1 MRVVPRVFTGA
12 TLTAKSLGQVL
23 GKNRKILGDNMARR
37 LAYQASIMVLA
48 GSLLAAVKAGQAQES
63 GLDSGE
69 RDASS
74 SAPVELD
81 PIVNTA
87 TRAPRPVSAI
97 PGSVVVIDQ
106 EQIEQQLSI
115 SSDPSDILSKYVPG
129 YSASNQTVSGS
140 AESFRG
146 RGVQVL
152 VDGVSRNTPLRNVSR
167 IISLI
172 DLNQVERIEVVNGA
186 SSIYGN
192 GATGGIINFITKKS
206 TDGKPSLGVS
216 AGLRA
221 FTADVE
227 DSLAPEASVSLSGN
241 NSLFDYL
248 LVATGEMTRDTFDGD
263 GDRLPDD
270 PLLGQG
276 AFANGDSYN
285 GLAKIGRNFDDDSKR
300 IELTAELTRFDQ
312 RPEFYSDYS
321 TDPVSVDFTDP
332 YDAKSIT
339 EDSNYQAL
347 KFDDRDFAL
356 GSLSIQAFRND
367 IEKRFAD
374 ARISVANP
382 AVYINPDEGQTTLIA
397 DQLGLRTTVDTKLDN
412 IYDSLSLT
420 WGFDFTHDET
430 SQHFQD
436 GVEAIAPMEQDSYA
450 GFVQAEVAPVD
461 WLQLRGGIRYERFR
475 LELEDFTR
483 PSYSFL
489 AAPGVTVPLPAVE
502 VTGGTATY
510 NETVFNIG
518 AVAYLTD
525 EVEVFGAFSQGYSLP
540 DVGGFTRRAGLGTA
554 GPVDFSDIAPEAQLV
569 DNYEVGVRGEWERV
583 RGSVSG
589 YISESDLGT
598 TFDVSTNTVS
608 QQKERVYG
616 MEAIAEADVTEQL
629 VVGGIF
635 SWSEGKRDT
644 DDDGDLDSYL
654 PNNRIG
660 PPLRLTGYVDYATDF
675 DLRLRLEGVYTGS
688 RDRDDGVQQVKIDNA
703 LTFNLAADYPLLEG
717 TLSFGV
723 ENILDVEYENPT
735 ASASRN
741 RPVNGF
747 GRVVSLRY
755 RRTF

>member
-1 MRVVPRVFTGA
+1 MNIRCAYRA
-12 TLTAKSLGQVL
+12 SVL
-23 GKNRKILGDNMARR
+23 G
-37 LAYQASIMVLA
+37 LAV
-48 GSLLAAVKAGQAQES
+48 GLAAGAGQLQAQ
-63 GLDSGE
+63 DIQNGE
-69 RDASS
+69 TTTP
-74 SAPVELD
+74 PVELE
-81 PIVNTA
+81 PVINTA

-97 PGSVVVIDQ
+97 PGSVVIIDS
-106 EQIEQQLSI
+106 EEIEQQLSI
-115 SSDPSDILSKYVPG
+115 SSDPADILSKFVPG
-129 YSASNQTVSGS
+129 YSSSNQTVSGS
-140 AESFRG
+140 AETFRG

-172 DLNQVERIEVVNGA
+172 DLNQIERIEVVNGA

-206 TDGKPSLGVS
+206 TDGKPSFGVS

-227 DSLAPEASVSLSGN
+227 DSLAPEASLRLSGD

-248 LVATGEMTRDTFDGD
+248 AVVTGEMTRDTFDGD

-285 GLAKIGRNFDDDSKR
+285 GLIKLGRDFDNDSKR

-312 RPEFYSDYS
+312 EPEFYTDYS
-321 TDPVSVDFTDP
+321 TDPVSVDFADP
-332 YDAKSIT
+332 YNAKSIT

-347 KFDDRDFAL
+347 KFDDREFVL

-382 AVYINPDEGQTTLIA
+382 AIYIVPGQGQTTLLA
-397 DQLGLRTTVDTKLDN
+397 DQLGLRTTVDTKLDGIHDN
-412 IYDSLSLT
+412 LSLT
-420 WGFDFTHDET
+420 WGFDYTHDET
-430 SQHFQD
+430 TQHFQD

-450 GFVQAEVAPVD
+450 GFAQLELAPVD
-461 WLQLRGGIRYERFR
+461 WLQLRGGLRYERFR

-483 PSYSFL
+483 PAYSFRL
-489 AAPGVTVPLPAVE
+489 PSGFQVPLPEIDVI
-502 VTGGTATY
+502 GGTATY
-510 NETVFNIG
+510 SETVFNIG
-518 AVAYLTD
+518 AVVYLND
-525 EVEVFGAFSQGYSLP
+525 EIEVFGAFSQGYSLP
-540 DVGGFTRRAGLGTA
+540 DVGGFTRRAGLGLP
-554 GPVDFSDIAPEAQLV
+554 GPGPIDFSDIAPEAQLV
-569 DNYEVGVRGEWERV
+569 DNYEVGLRGEWDSF
-583 RGSVSG
+583 RGNVSA

-598 TFDVSTNTVS
+598 TFDVSTNEVS

-616 MEAIAEADVTEQL
+616 FEAVGEVDVDDQL
-629 VVGGIF
+629 TVGSVF

-644 DDDGDLDSYL
+644 EGDRDLDSYL

-660 PPLRLTGYVDYATDF
+660 PPMRITGYATYATDF
-675 DLRLRLEGVYTGS
+675 DLNLRFEALYTGS
-688 RDRDDGVQQVKIDNA
+688 RDRDDGVQRVKIDNA
-703 LTFNLAADYPLLEG
+703 LTFNLAADYPLLDG
-717 TLSFGV
+717 KLSLGV

-755 RRTF
+755 SRTF

>member
-1 MRVVPRVFTGA
+1 MTATTGRKPGVA
-12 TLTAKSLGQVL
+12 SSPSHWRKSQ
-23 GKNRKILGDNMARR
+23 ISGDRMGRR

-48 GSLLAAVKAGQAQES
+48 AGLLAGTKDGRAQDTQVEPETS
-63 GLDSGE
+63 NG
-69 RDASS
+69 AAN
-74 SAPVELD
+74 APVELA
-81 PIVNTA
+81 PIINTA

-97 PGSVVVIDQ
+97 PGSVVVIDR

-115 SSDPSDILSKYVPG
+115 SNDPAEILSKYVPG

-152 VDGVSRNTPLRNVSR
+152 VDGVTRNTPLRNVSR

-172 DLNQVERIEVVNGA
+172 DLNQIERIEVVNGA

-192 GATGGIINFITKKS
+192 GATGGIVNFITKKS

-221 FTADVE
+221 FTANVE
-227 DSLAPEASVSLSGN
+227 DSLAPEASVRLSGD

-248 LVATGEMTRDTFDGD
+248 LIATGEMTRDTFDGD

-276 AFANGDSYN
+276 AFANGDSYS
-285 GLAKIGRNFDDDSKR
+285 GLAKVGRDFDDNSKR

-332 YDAKSIT
+332 YNAKSIY
-339 EDSNYQAL
+339 EDSNYQSL
-347 KFDDRDFAL
+347 KFDDREFAL

-382 AVYINPDEGQTTLIA
+382 AVYINRDEGQTTLIA

-450 GFVQAEVAPVD
+450 GFLQAEVAPVD

-483 PSYSFL
+483 PAYSFL
-489 AAPGVTVPLPAVE
+489 VAPGFEATLPAVE
-502 VTGGTATY
+502 VIGGTATY
-510 NETVFNIG
+510 SETVFNIG

-540 DVGGFTRRAGLGTA
+540 DVGGFTRRAGLGTL

-569 DNYEVGVRGEWERV
+569 DNYEVGVRGEWERL
-583 RGSVSG
+583 RASVSG

-608 QQKERVYG
+608 QQKEQVYG
-616 MEAIAEADVTEQL
+616 VEAIAEADVTEQL
-629 VVGGIF
+629 VLGGVF

-660 PPLRLTGYVDYATDF
+660 PPLRLTGYVNYETDF
-675 DLRLRLEGVYTGS
+675 DLTLRLEGVYTGS
-688 RDRDDGVQQVKIDNA
+688 RDRDDGVQRVKIDNA
-703 LTFNLAADYPLLEG
+703 LTFNLAADYPLLDG
-717 TLSFGV
+717 NLSLGV

-735 ASASRN
+735 ATASRN

-747 GRVVSLRY
+747 GRVVSVRY
-755 RRTF
+755 SRNF

>member
-1 MRVVPRVFTGA
+1 MAIG
-12 TLTAKSLGQVL
+12 LTYRASL
-23 GKNRKILGDNMARR
+23 IA
-37 LAYQASIMVLA
+37 LAAGFAAGPQASLA
-48 GSLLAAVKAGQAQES
+48 QDQAP
-63 GLDSGE
+63 
-69 RDASS
+69 ASDTT
-74 SAPVELD
+74 PQVELE
-81 PIVNTA
+81 PVINTA

-97 PGSVVVIDQ
+97 PGSVVIINS

-115 SSDPSDILSKYVPG
+115 SSDPADILSKFVPG
-129 YSASNQTVSGS
+129 YSSSNQTVSGS
-140 AESFRG
+140 AETFRG

-172 DLNQVERIEVVNGA
+172 DLNQIERIEVVNGA

-206 TDGKPSLGVS
+206 TDGKPSFGVS

-227 DSLAPEASVSLSGN
+227 DSLAPEASLRLSGD

-248 LVATGEMTRDTFDGD
+248 AVVTGEMTRDTFDGD

-285 GLAKIGRNFDDDSKR
+285 GLAKIGRDFDNDSKR

-312 RPEFYSDYS
+312 RPEFYTDYS
-321 TDPVSVDFTDP
+321 TDPVSVDFADP
-332 YDAKSIT
+332 YNAKSIY

-347 KFDDRDFAL
+347 KFDDKEFVL

-374 ARISVANP
+374 ARLSVANP
-382 AVYINPDEGQTTLIA
+382 AVYIDPDEGQTTLLA
-397 DQLGLRTTVDTKLDN
+397 DQLGLRTTVDTKLDS
-412 IYDSLSLT
+412 IYDSLSVT
-420 WGFDFTHDET
+420 WGFDYTHDET
-430 SQHFQD
+430 TQHFQD

-450 GFVQAEVAPVD
+450 GFAQLEVAPVD
-461 WLQLRGGIRYERFR
+461 WLQLRGGLRYERFR
-475 LELEDFTR
+475 LELEDFNR
-483 PSYSFL
+483 PSYSAL
-489 AAPGVTVPLPAVE
+489 LAPGFPATLPAVD
-502 VTGGTATY
+502 VIGGSSTY
-510 NETVFNIG
+510 SETVFNIG
-518 AVAYLTD
+518 AVVYLND
-525 EVEVFGAFSQGYSLP
+525 EIEVFGAFSQGYSLP
-540 DVGGFTRRAGLGTA
+540 DVGGFTRRAGLGA
-554 GPVDFSDIAPEAQLV
+554 VGPVDFSDIAPEAQLV
-569 DNYEVGVRGEWERV
+569 DNYEVGMRGEWESF
-583 RGSVSG
+583 RGNISA

-598 TFDVSTNTVS
+598 TFDVSTNEVS

-616 MEAIAEADVTEQL
+616 FEAVGEVDIDDQL
-629 VVGGIF
+629 TLGSVF
-635 SWSEGKRDT
+635 SWSEGKRDQ
-644 DDDGDLDSYL
+644 DDDGDLESYL

-660 PPLRLTGYVDYATDF
+660 PPMRLTGYATYATDF
-675 DLRLRLEGVYTGS
+675 DLNLRFEALYTGS
-688 RDRDDGVQQVKIDNA
+688 RDRNDGVQQVKIDNA
-703 LTFNLAADYPLLEG
+703 LTFNAAADYPLLDG
-717 TLSFGV
+717 KLSLGI

-755 RRTF
+755 SRTF

>member
-1 MRVVPRVFTGA
+1 MGRR
-12 TLTAKSLGQVL
+12 LTYQASMIVLAASLVSVAESSRAQEEL
-23 GKNRKILGDNMARR
+23 GKNKTT
-37 LAYQASIMVLA
+37 AS
-48 GSLLAAVKAGQAQES
+48 KTT
-63 GLDSGE
+63 
-69 RDASS
+69 
-74 SAPVELD
+74 APVELE

-97 PGSVVVIDQ
+97 PGSVVVIDR

-115 SSDPSDILSKYVPG
+115 SSDPADILSKFVPG
-129 YSASNQTVSGS
+129 YSSSNQTVSGS

-192 GATGGIINFITKKS
+192 GATGGVINFITKKS
-206 TDGKPSLGVS
+206 TDGKPSLGFS
-216 AGLRA
+216 TGLRA
-221 FTADVE
+221 FTADVK
-227 DSLAPEASVSLSGN
+227 DSLAPEASIRLSGD

-248 LVATGEMTRDTFDGD
+248 AVVSGEMTRDTFDGD

-270 PLLGQG
+270 PLIGQG

-285 GLAKIGRNFDDDSKR
+285 GLVKVGRDFDSKR

-321 TDPVSVDFTDP
+321 TDPVSVDFADP
-332 YDAKSIT
+332 YNAKSIY

-347 KFDDRDFAL
+347 KFDDTEFAL
-356 GSLSIQAFRND
+356 GNLSIQAFRND

-382 AVYINPDEGQTTLIA
+382 AVYINPDEGQTTLTA
-397 DQLGLRTTVDTKLDN
+397 DQLGLRTTVDTKLDS

-450 GFVQAEVAPVD
+450 GFVQAEIAPMD
-461 WLQLRGGIRYERFR
+461 WLQLRGGIRYERFK

-489 AAPGVTVPLPAVE
+489 VAPGVAVPLPAVD

-510 NETVFNIG
+510 SETVFNIG
-518 AVAYLTD
+518 AVVYLSD

-540 DVGGFTRRAGLGTA
+540 DVGGFTRRAGLGA
-554 GPVDFSDIAPEAQLV
+554 VGPVDFSDIAPEAQLV
-569 DNYEVGVRGEWERV
+569 DNYEVGMRGEWERV
-583 RGSVSG
+583 RGSLSA

-598 TFDVSTNTVS
+598 TFDVSTNQVS

-616 MEAIAEADVTEQL
+616 LEAIAEADITEQL
-629 VVGGIF
+629 VFGGVF

-660 PPLRLTGYVDYATDF
+660 PPLRLTGYVNYETDF
-675 DLRLRLEGVYTGS
+675 DLNLRLEGVYTGS
-688 RDRDDGVQQVKIDNA
+688 RDRNDGVQQVKIDNA
-703 LTFNLAADYPLLEG
+703 LTFNLAADYPLLDG
-717 TLSFGV
+717 TLSLGV

-747 GRVVSLRY
+747 GRVVSMRY
-755 RRTF
+755 SRTF

>member
-1 MRVVPRVFTGA
+1 
-12 TLTAKSLGQVL
+12 
-23 GKNRKILGDNMARR
+23 
-37 LAYQASIMVLA
+37 MVLA
-48 GSLLAAVKAGQAQES
+48 GILLGGAKAGQAQENQAEDGAANS
-63 GLDSGE
+63 GSP
-69 RDASS
+69 A
-74 SAPVELD
+74 AVELD

-115 SSDPSDILSKYVPG
+115 SNDPSDILAKYVPG

-140 AESFRG
+140 AETFRG

-152 VDGVSRNTPLRNVSR
+152 VDGVTRNTPLRNVSR

-206 TDGKPSLGVS
+206 TDGTPSLGVS
-216 AGLRA
+216 AGVRA
-221 FTADVE
+221 FTADVG
-227 DSLAPEASVSLSGN
+227 DSLAPEASVRLSGD

-248 LVATGEMTRDTFDGD
+248 LIGSGEMTRDTFDGD

-285 GLAKIGRNFDDDSKR
+285 GLAKIGRDFDDNSKR

-312 RPEFYSDYS
+312 EPEFYSDYS
-321 TDPVSVDFTDP
+321 TDPVSVDFMDP
-332 YDAKSIT
+332 YNAKSIY
-339 EDSNYQAL
+339 EDSNYQSL

-374 ARISVANP
+374 ARQSVANP
-382 AVYINPDEGQTTLIA
+382 AVYINPDEGQTTLVA
-397 DQLGLRTTVDTKLDN
+397 DQLGLRTTVDTKLDS
-412 IYDSLSLT
+412 IYESLSLT

-450 GFVQAEVAPVD
+450 GFLQAEVAPLD
-461 WLQLRGGIRYERFR
+461 WLQLRGGVRYERFR

-483 PSYSFL
+483 PSYNF
-489 AAPGVTVPLPAVE
+489 GGFPLPAVE
-502 VTGGTATY
+502 VIGGTATY
-510 NETVFNIG
+510 SETVFNIG

-540 DVGGFTRRAGLGTA
+540 DVGGFTRRAGLGTL

-569 DNYEVGVRGEWERV
+569 DNYEVGVRGEWDRV

-598 TFDVSTNTVS
+598 TFDVSTNRVS

-616 MEAIAEADVTEQL
+616 VEAIAEADVMDQL
-629 VVGGIF
+629 IIGGVF

-660 PPLRLTGYVDYATDF
+660 PPLRLTGYVDYTTEF

-688 RDRDDGVQQVKIDNA
+688 RDRDDGVQRVKIDNA
-703 LTFNLAADYPLLEG
+703 LTFNLAADYPVLDG
-717 TLSFGV
+717 TLSLGV

-755 RRTF
+755 SRTF

>member
-1 MRVVPRVFTGA
+1 MGRG
-12 TLTAKSLGQVL
+12 LT
-23 GKNRKILGDNMARR
+23 
-37 LAYQASIMVLA
+37 YQASIMVLA
-48 GSLLAAVKAGQAQES
+48 GILLGGAKAGQAQENQAE
-63 GLDSGE
+63 G
-69 RDASS
+69 DAAKTGSP
-74 SAPVELD
+74 AAVELD

-115 SSDPSDILSKYVPG
+115 SNDPSDILAKYVPG

-140 AESFRG
+140 AETFRG

-152 VDGVSRNTPLRNVSR
+152 VDGVTRNTPLRNVSR

-172 DLNQVERIEVVNGA
+172 DLNQIERIEVVNGA

-206 TDGKPSLGVS
+206 TDGTPSIGVS
-216 AGLRA
+216 VGLRA

-227 DSLAPEASVSLSGN
+227 DSLAPEASVRLSGN

-248 LVATGEMTRDTFDGD
+248 LIGSGEITRDTFDGD

-285 GLAKIGRNFDDDSKR
+285 GLAKIGRDFDDNSKR

-312 RPEFYSDYS
+312 EPEFYSDYS

-332 YDAKSIT
+332 YNAKSIY
-339 EDSNYQAL
+339 EDSNYQSL

-374 ARISVANP
+374 ARQSVANP
-382 AVYINPDEGQTTLIA
+382 AVYINPDEGQTTLLA
-397 DQLGLRTTVDTKLDN
+397 DQLGLRTTVDTKLDS

-450 GFVQAEVAPVD
+450 GFLQAEVAPLD
-461 WLQLRGGIRYERFR
+461 WLQLRGGVRYERFK

-483 PSYSFL
+483 PSYNF
-489 AAPGVTVPLPAVE
+489 GGFPLPAVE
-502 VTGGTATY
+502 VIGGTATY
-510 NETVFNIG
+510 SETVFNIG

-540 DVGGFTRRAGLGTA
+540 DVGGFTRRAGLGTL

-569 DNYEVGVRGEWERV
+569 DNYEVGVRGEWERI

-598 TFDVSTNTVS
+598 TFDVSTNRVS

-616 MEAIAEADVTEQL
+616 VEAVAEADVMDRL
-629 VVGGIF
+629 IIGGVF

-660 PPLRLTGYVDYATDF
+660 PPLRLTGYVDYTTDF

-703 LTFNLAADYPLLEG
+703 LTFNLAADYPVLDG
-717 TLSFGV
+717 TLSLGV
-723 ENILDVEYENPT
+723 ENILDVEYENPA

-755 RRTF
+755 SRTF